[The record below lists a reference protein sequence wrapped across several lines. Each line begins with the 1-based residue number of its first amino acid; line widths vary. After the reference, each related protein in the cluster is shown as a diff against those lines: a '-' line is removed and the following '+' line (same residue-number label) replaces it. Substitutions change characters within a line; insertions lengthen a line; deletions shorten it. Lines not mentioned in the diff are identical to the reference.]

1 MGLVA
6 GSTSDQFEKHMS
18 KRVLR
23 PSQRVA
29 FCSGYKMGK
38 RLDFWKTHGL
48 MGGGLKTLHR
58 SFLSSPRKRKAPL
71 AKAMDGSSW
80 FAQVNANDSLS
91 LEHIVQFY
99 TLWEMLQSVH
109 IDANIPDTL
118 TWKLSN
124 NGCYSSKSAY
134 NMQNLGQTS
143 SLLPRLVW
151 EPWAHPECK
160 TFA

>member
-1 MGLVA
+1 MG
-6 GSTSDQFEKHMS
+6 EKARFLEDS
-18 KRVLR
+18 WLNGRR
-23 PSQRVA
+23 P
-29 FCSGYKMGK
+29 K
-38 RLDFWKTHGL
+38 DI
-48 MGGGLKTLHR
+48 
-58 SFLSSPRKRKAPL
+58 APL
-71 AKAMDGSSW
+71 IFKFSKKKKSTVSKAIDGSSW
-80 FAQVNANDSLS
+80 IAQVNANDSLS

-134 NMQNLGQTS
+134 NMQNLEQTS

-151 EPWAHPECK
+151 EPWAHPKCK
-160 TFA
+160 TFAWLII